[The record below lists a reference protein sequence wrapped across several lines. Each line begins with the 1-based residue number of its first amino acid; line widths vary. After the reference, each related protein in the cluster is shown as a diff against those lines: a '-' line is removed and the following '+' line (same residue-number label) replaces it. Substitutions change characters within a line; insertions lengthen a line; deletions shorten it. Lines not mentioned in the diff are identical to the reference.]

1 MSTEPIVDGQRVD
14 ASSAELQ
21 LTVPH
26 DLDYFRGHFPTAP
39 IVPGVVQIKWAIE
52 LASRHLGA
60 GGTFVGMDALKFQQ
74 VMLPETRVTLSLR
87 WVASDGKL
95 HFAYQSDGARY
106 GSGRVR
112 FRRAP

>member
-14 ASSAELQ
+14 ATSAELQ
-21 LTVPH
+21 LTIPH

-52 LASRHLGA
+52 LAGRYLAA
-60 GGTFVGMDALKFQQ
+60 GGTFVGMDALKFQH
-74 VMLPETRVTLSLR
+74 VMLPGISVTLSLR
-87 WVASDGKL
+87 WAASDGRL
-95 HFAYQSDGARY
+95 HFAYQNDGARY
-106 GSGRVR
+106 GSGRIR

>member
-1 MSTEPIVDGQRVD
+1 MSTEPIVDGQRID
-14 ASSAELQ
+14 APSAELQ

-26 DLDYFRGHFPTAP
+26 DLVYFRGHFSGAP

-52 LASRHLGA
+52 LAGRYLGA
-60 GGTFVGMDALKFQQ
+60 GGTFAGMDALKFQH
-74 VMLPETRVTLSLR
+74 VMRPGINVTLSLR
-87 WVASDGKL
+87 WVAHDGKL

-106 GSGRVR
+106 GSGRLR

>member
-1 MSTEPIVDGQRVD
+1 MSTDPVVTAERVEMPN
-14 ASSAELQ
+14 AELR

-26 DLDYFRGHFPTAP
+26 DLVYFDGHFPGSP

-52 LASRHLGA
+52 LARRCLGID
-60 GGTFVGMDALKFQQ
+60 GTFAGMDALKFQQ
-74 VMLPETRVTLSLR
+74 VMLPGVSVTLSLR
-87 WVASDGKL
+87 WAAPDGKL
-95 HFAYQSDGARY
+95 NFSYQGDSVRY

>member
-14 ASSAELQ
+14 AANAELQ
-21 LTVPH
+21 LTIPH
-26 DLDYFRGHFPTAP
+26 DLVYFRGHFSGAP

-52 LASRHLGA
+52 LAGRYLGA
-60 GGTFVGMDALKFQQ
+60 GGTFAGIDALKFQQ
-74 VMLPETRVTLSLR
+74 VMRPGISVTLSLR
-87 WVASDGKL
+87 WAASDGKL

-106 GSGRVR
+106 GSGRLR